1 MRVKTNLPNC
11 ILCLSRPADS
21 LEHIIPKA
29 IGGKLSAFLL
39 CTKCNNTLGSELV
52 NDGDEPHEK
61 TEKGGEKI
69 ITTSV
74 FNFVNGQMLF
84 LYNFMNVDLLTIYE
98 DFVKNNNWKY
108 KEIGK
113 NGKMSCIGV
122 KIFRKIN
129 NI

>member
-1 MRVKTNLPNC
+1 
-11 ILCLSRPADS
+11 
-21 LEHIIPKA
+21 
-29 IGGKLSAFLL
+29 
-39 CTKCNNTLGSELV
+39 
-52 NDGDEPHEK
+52 
-61 TEKGGEKI
+61 
-69 ITTSV
+69 
-74 FNFVNGQMLF
+74 MLF